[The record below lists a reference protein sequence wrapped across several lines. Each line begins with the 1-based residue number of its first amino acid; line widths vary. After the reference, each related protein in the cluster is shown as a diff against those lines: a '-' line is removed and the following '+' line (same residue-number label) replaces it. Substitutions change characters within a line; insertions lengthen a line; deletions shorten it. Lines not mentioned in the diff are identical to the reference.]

1 MTHIGH
7 LFDGSA
13 GCEQRVGISQLIDGL
28 PRDRYV
34 NSLATID
41 PAAATSLRWLARL
54 SHDGDFSIGIVGC
67 VVQTFALPSIE
78 SGERGFK
85 VRKLG

>member
-28 PRDRYV
+28 PRGRCV

-41 PAAATSLRWLARL
+41 LVAATLLR
-54 SHDGDFSIGIVGC
+54 
-67 VVQTFALPSIE
+67 
-78 SGERGFK
+78 
-85 VRKLG
+85 

>member
-1 MTHIGH
+1 MTQVGH

-13 GCEQRVGISQLIDGL
+13 GWEQRVGISQLIDGL
-28 PRDRYV
+28 PRGGYV
-34 NSLATID
+34 SSLATID
-41 PAAATSLRWLARL
+41 LVAATSLRWLARL
-54 SHDGDFSIGIVGC
+54 SHDGDSSIGIVGC

-78 SGERGFK
+78 SGDRGFK